1 MGREVVSAVRRR
13 RLNPEFDAPAGTN
26 AAAAAVPLPLVP
38 GRKMAAMSTPAT
50 TAAVTPPAAAVSP
63 PVKMPIQPS
72 EATASRTPAS
82 VWPKPVRGTVAPA
95 PPTLGQGLIQPQ
107 GTEQHAH
114 YHVSVR
120 MRAGVS

>member
-1 MGREVVSAVRRR
+1 
-13 RLNPEFDAPAGTN
+13 
-26 AAAAAVPLPLVP
+26 
-38 GRKMAAMSTPAT
+38 MSTPAT

-72 EATASRTPAS
+72 EATASRTPLAS

-95 PPTLGQGLIQPQ
+95 PPHWARGSYSPRALSSTP
-107 GTEQHAH
+107 TTT
-114 YHVSVR
+114 YPVR

>member
-26 AAAAAVPLPLVP
+26 AAAA
-38 GRKMAAMSTPAT
+38 
-50 TAAVTPPAAAVSP
+50 P

-72 EATASRTPAS
+72 EATASRTPLAS

-95 PPTLGQGLIQPQ
+95 PPHWARGSYSPRALSSTP
-107 GTEQHAH
+107 TTT
-114 YHVSVR
+114 YPVR